1 MTGVA
6 DRALTE
12 RGAEGA
18 EDAAGHDGGVLGP
31 YPVAWTVVGHP
42 ASLIGGLRA
51 LIIQSLHPLAMAGV
65 AEHSDY
71 RRRSLDRLRRTSYY
85 VAATVFG
92 DTATARAAAARVR
105 RIHRRIRGTDPVT
118 GQAYSADDPDTQVWV
133 HSVEWHSFL
142 AAHRA
147 FAPSLGAEREDR
159 YIAEGVPIAALVGTP
174 PEKVPA
180 SVTDMRA
187 YFEAVRP
194 ELCVSEPALEAIHFV
209 LRPPITPELLAIQI
223 PLRIYSSAALALVP
237 RDLRALAGIDRPR
250 AADVAALALARPWV
264 AAMRAPG
271 MRTLTGHLFGRE
283 VRDVHVSAA
292 RHYEL

>member
-6 DRALTE
+6 DRAETG
-12 RGAEGA
+12 RGAEA
-18 EDAAGHDGGVLGP
+18 PASHDGGILGP

-42 ASLIGGLRA
+42 AALIGGLRA

-92 DTATARAAAARVR
+92 DTSTAHGAAARVR
-105 RIHRRIRGTDPVT
+105 RVHRRIRGTDPVT
-118 GQAYSADDPDTQVWV
+118 GRPYSADDPDTQVWV

-147 FAPSLGAEREDR
+147 FAPALGPEREDR

-174 PEKVPA
+174 PDKVPA
-180 SVTDMRA
+180 SVAEMRA

-194 ELCVSEPALEAIHFV
+194 ELRVSEPALEAIHFV
-209 LRPPITPELLAIQI
+209 VRPPLTPELLAIQI
-223 PLRIYSSAALALVP
+223 PLRIYASAALALVP

-250 AADVAALALARPWV
+250 AADAAALAVARPWV
-264 AAMRAPG
+264 QAMRAPG
-271 MRTLTGHLFGRE
+271 VRTLTGRLFGSE
-283 VRDVHVSAA
+283 VRDVHVNAA